1 MELLLRRETP
11 AAADLS
17 PITWSFADA
26 LPDQVYADIGGC
38 SATPATATTHRVKDD
53 PTLFGVWTALVTRI
67 IASGSDEFKSAGC
80 QAALHKELT
89 TLRERRV
96 WDESTVC
103 EWADAAR
110 QGKAC
115 VGRVFAIMGEK
126 HAEVHKPAAS
136 RTYKARCVFAG
147 NNVQTSS
154 GQPAWELY
162 QEVSKT
168 PAAMQTVR
176 AALGIAGLRG
186 YIPKVRDAT
195 QAYLQS
201 RIDTPERPATW
212 VRLPKAWWPQSWVS
226 RFRDP
231 VCRLRL
237 ALYGHPES
245 GALWDKH
252 LSGILKKLGWVR
264 QEAHP
269 GLWLHTA
276 TGSIMTVY
284 VDDIMMASRARDE
297 ATLWAS
303 LERVVEFGDPPAP
316 IQKFLGGMHDF
327 STKDGI
333 SELTVNMKDF
343 LISAVQRY
351 MDEVKISTLPFVRT
365 PYLMEDFLPKGTEPA
380 GAQSS
385 TASSHLMKVLFAAR
399 LCRPDLLVAITR
411 LANKVSCWQACHDK
425 ALKRLMSYIWHH
437 ADLELYGTIGTADLS
452 TCEIQLSPDAD
463 LNGDMETTKSTS
475 GLWVELTSTDGLRS
489 WPIAWRSKRQG
500 STASSTPEA
509 ETISMATGL
518 KGEGLPMQDLF
529 STALGRDVHL
539 RCLEDNTTAISAARA
554 GYSPALR
561 HLPRTERI
569 SVGVLYEILVERE
582 DCTLQYQP
590 SAEHKGDMFT
600 KRLDPVTFEAAIK
613 RANLRKMD
621 PQRQQ
626 QA

>member
-1 MELLLRRETP
+1 
-11 AAADLS
+11 
-17 PITWSFADA
+17 
-26 LPDQVYADIGGC
+26 
-38 SATPATATTHRVKDD
+38 
-53 PTLFGVWTALVTRI
+53 
-67 IASGSDEFKSAGC
+67 
-80 QAALHKELT
+80 
-89 TLRERRV
+89 
-96 WDESTVC
+96 
-103 EWADAAR
+103 
-110 QGKAC
+110 
-115 VGRVFAIMGEK
+115 
-126 HAEVHKPAAS
+126 
-136 RTYKARCVFAG
+136 
-147 NNVQTSS
+147 
-154 GQPAWELY
+154 
-162 QEVSKT
+162 
-168 PAAMQTVR
+168 
-176 AALGIAGLRG
+176 
-186 YIPKVRDAT
+186 
-195 QAYLQS
+195 
-201 RIDTPERPATW
+201 
-212 VRLPKAWWPQSWVS
+212 
-226 RFRDP
+226 
-231 VCRLRL
+231 
-237 ALYGHPES
+237 
-245 GALWDKH
+245 
-252 LSGILKKLGWVR
+252 
-264 QEAHP
+264 
-269 GLWLHTA
+269 
-276 TGSIMTVY
+276 
-284 VDDIMMASRARDE
+284 MMASRARDE

-303 LERVVEFGDPPAP
+303 LELVVEFGDPPAP

-411 LANKVSCWQACHDK
+411 LASKVSCWQACHDK

-475 GLWVELTSTDGLRS
+475 GLWVELTSADGLRS